1 MGDKSIF
8 IRGSFRESISIASI
22 TFRENPSNYFK
33 RMLDDFY
40 GGISFLAGPRG
51 YRYIV
56 NLEVVTILDATEF
69 LFTFLWSQVI
79 FAMDVMLI

>member
-1 MGDKSIF
+1 
-8 IRGSFRESISIASI
+8 
-22 TFRENPSNYFK
+22 
-33 RMLDDFY
+33 MLDDFY